1 MFPISFRE
9 IDVSITPPYD
19 ARTTTIQWLV
29 CYLLDNMREVT
40 FLLFRLTLL
49 CHLTPHPYHS
59 STIYTGHIDASINES
74 RTEYKSIKED
84 ILIIAAPDFEV
95 PGVRKI
101 ETAHRM
107 RTTYRCL
114 KS

>member
-1 MFPISFRE
+1 M
-9 IDVSITPPYD
+9 
-19 ARTTTIQWLV
+19 LV
-29 CYLLDNMREVT
+29 CYLIATREIFFAFFPPDIVS
-40 FLLFRLTLL
+40 LFD
-49 CHLTPHPYHS
+49 HSIHPYS
-59 STIYTGHIDASINES
+59 PIYTGHIDASINES